1 MERGMRWKL
10 HVPCGVGEKLAIT
23 SKIYLSQLFK
33 EAVKYPTAR
42 IIIGH
47 NHPSGDP
54 EPSQADW
61 IFTKRMIECGNLMG
75 IELFYP
81 CFQRVYEGIYFD
93 WIDIVFASLLWE
105 DS

>member
-54 EPSQADW
+54 EPSQADL

-75 IELFYP
+75 IELLDHIIIGQDNYLSL
-81 CFQRVYEGIYFD
+81 REVTNIFD
-93 WIDIVFASLLWE
+93 
-105 DS
+105 

>member
-1 MERGMRWKL
+1 M
-10 HVPCGVGEKLAIT
+10 GEKLAIT
-23 SKIYLSQLFK
+23 SKVYLSQLFK

-54 EPSQADW
+54 EPSQADL

-75 IELFYP
+75 IELLDHIIIGQDNYLSL
-81 CFQRVYEGIYFD
+81 REVTNIFD
-93 WIDIVFASLLWE
+93 
-105 DS
+105 

>member
-1 MERGMRWKL
+1 M
-10 HVPCGVGEKLAIT
+10 GEKLAII

-54 EPSQADW
+54 EPSQADL

-75 IELFYP
+75 IELLDHVIIGQDNYLSL
-81 CFQRVYEGIYFD
+81 REVTNIFD
-93 WIDIVFASLLWE
+93 
-105 DS
+105 